1 MPLYHYKC
9 DDCKTDFESRHG
21 MFFEDQRCTKCGS
34 EHVFKLPSI
43 GDKATKKSPGPKRAG
58 SVVDEY
64 IKDARSEINAEKK
77 KLRSEEM

>member
-1 MPLYHYKC
+1 
-9 DDCKTDFESRHG
+9 
-21 MFFEDQRCTKCGS
+21 
-34 EHVFKLPSI
+34 VFKLPSI